1 MRLEYRDGLLFA
13 SLTIEHGGRTVTVDN
28 VIVDTGAADTI
39 IDIIAVEPL
48 QLAADEDDVIVRMA
62 GLGGFD
68 YAVRKTVDALTFAG
82 HTLRKPSVDFGNLV
96 GHPGI
101 HGLLGMDILTHGQF
115 VLDLHAV
122 TINPHRG
129 LDSHRF

>member
-1 MRLEYRDGLLFA
+1 MKLEYRDGLLFA
-13 SLTIEHGGRTVTVDN
+13 SLTLAHGGRAVTVNN

-68 YAVRKTVDALTFAG
+68 YAVRKTVDTLTFAG
-82 HTLRKPSVDFGNLV
+82 YTLRKPSVDFGNLV
-96 GHPGI
+96 AHPGI
-101 HGLLGMDILTHGQF
+101 YGLLGMDILLQGQF
-115 VLDLHAV
+115 VIDLQAM
-122 TINPHRG
+122 TINPDGRI
-129 LDSHRF
+129 RP

>member
-1 MRLEYRDGLLFA
+1 MKLEYRDGLLFA
-13 SLTIEHGGRTVTVDN
+13 SLTLAHCGRAVTVNN

-68 YAVRKTVDALTFAG
+68 YAVRTAVDTLTFAG
-82 HTLRKPSVDFGNLV
+82 YTLIRPSVDFGNLV
-96 GHPGI
+96 AHPAI
-101 HGLLGMDILTHGQF
+101 YGLLGMDILLQGQF
-115 VLDLHAV
+115 VIVLRAM
-122 TINPHRG
+122 TINPDR
-129 LDSHRF
+129 RVRP